1 MWFPVAIFRP
11 SEGERELDRPFTCSE
26 DVEELCD
33 CMCECECGGCVCESV
48 GVGGES
54 VSYQYPIPYQI
65 LTKGYHHENLQFTHP
80 EQLSTMLLHMLCN
93 YWITF
98 LVLMQH

>member
-1 MWFPVAIFRP
+1 MTARVSVSVVA
-11 SEGERELDRPFTCSE
+11 
-26 DVEELCD
+26 V
-33 CMCECECGGCVCESV
+33 CVRV

-80 EQLSTMLLHMLCN
+80 EQLSTMMLHMLCN